1 MPNKNDTHRSKREAL
16 EEKRIEALI
25 EALKDDISIFGPAVD
40 DLARLRI
47 YEIRLNVL
55 KNAKQKRHAQ
65 TQSN

>member
-1 MPNKNDTHRSKREAL
+1 MPKDNGQHQPKRDAL

-25 EALKDDISIFGPAVD
+25 EVLKDDISIFGPAVD

-55 KNAKQKRHAQ
+55 KNARK
-65 TQSN
+65 